1 MRPGGRYILE
11 AGKLRQI
18 EAPTKLH
25 PEGSAPRDAQGR
37 RLDRPGEKPQP
48 AAKAKAVAA
57 EKTEK
62 KD

>member
-11 AGKLRQI
+11 AGKLRQA
-18 EAPTKLH
+18 EGPTKLH

-37 RLDRPGEKPQP
+37 RLDRPAEAKP
-48 AAKAKAVAA
+48 AAKAKAVP